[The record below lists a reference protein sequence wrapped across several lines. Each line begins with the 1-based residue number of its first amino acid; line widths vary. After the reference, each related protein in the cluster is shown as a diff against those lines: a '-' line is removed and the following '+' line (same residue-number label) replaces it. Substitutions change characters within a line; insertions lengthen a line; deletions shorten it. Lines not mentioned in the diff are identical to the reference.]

1 MEPTDKSRVAAKAA
15 ANNKAGTAI
24 EFLPDADELERRPY
38 PKGSQLVVHVLLIL
52 LISFLLWASLSEI
65 DKVVTATGRLVTPLS
80 NIIVQPLET
89 SIIQSIDVRVGQV
102 VKKGERLATLDPTF
116 AKADE
121 SELRA
126 RLRSLDT
133 QTERLEAE
141 LSGSK
146 SIGRGGPSPD
156 SALQAQLATERLAN
170 YKAQKRRLD
179 ENIEQLKASQKSNK
193 ADQRLLETRVKNII
207 EIEAMQE
214 KLVEQNF
221 AAPLRLLEE
230 RERRLGMERELQ
242 MAKSREQELVR
253 QLAGL
258 EADKAAFEKGWRQK
272 TMEDLLSTSRDR
284 EALSEQ
290 MVKAD
295 MRSRMVE
302 LVAPRDAVVL
312 EIAKLTQGS
321 IARATEA
328 MFTLVPIDSTLEAEV
343 EINAG
348 EVGYVKTND
357 VVRLK
362 FDAFP
367 FQKHGV
373 LDGTLRTISEDAFR
387 RDSAVGMS
395 SYYLGRIKISEA
407 KKLEKLPPG
416 GRLLPGMS
424 LSAEIVVGKRSVISY
439 LLWPLTKT
447 AAEAMQEP

>member
-1 MEPTDKSRVAAKAA
+1 M
-15 ANNKAGTAI
+15 
-24 EFLPDADELERRPY
+24 
-38 PKGSQLVVHVLLIL
+38 
-52 LISFLLWASLSEI
+52 
-65 DKVVTATGRLVTPLS
+65 
-80 NIIVQPLET
+80 
-89 SIIQSIDVRVGQV
+89 
-102 VKKGERLATLDPTF
+102 
-116 AKADE
+116 
-121 SELRA
+121 
-126 RLRSLDT
+126 
-133 QTERLEAE
+133 
-141 LSGSK
+141 
-146 SIGRGGPSPD
+146 GRGGPSPD
-156 SALQAQLATERLAN
+156 SALQAQLANERLAN
-170 YKAQKRRLD
+170 HKAQKQRLE
-179 ENIEQLKASQKSNK
+179 ENIAQIKASQISNK
-193 ADQRLLETRVKNII
+193 QDQLLLENRVKNIL
-207 EIEAMQE
+207 EIEAMQQR
-214 KLVEQNF
+214 LVEQNF

-242 MAKSREQELVR
+242 MAKNREHELAR

-272 TMEDLLSTSRDR
+272 TMEDLLVTSRDR

-290 MVKAD
+290 MLKAD

-302 LVAPRDAVVL
+302 LISPTDAVVL

-328 MFTLVPIDSTLEAEV
+328 MFTLVPIGSTLEAEV
-343 EINAG
+343 EIDAG

-367 FQKHGV
+367 FQKHGM

-387 RDSAVGMS
+387 RESAVGMS
-395 SYYLGRIKISEA
+395 SFYLGRIKIGN
-407 KKLEKLPPG
+407 KKLVKLPQG

-447 AAEAMQEP
+447 TAEAMKEP